1 MRILALE
8 TSGQAGSIAA
18 AVGPRLVAAQTL
30 DPEQRSAQSMAP
42 GICRLLTT
50 IGWKM
55 TDLELVAVTVGPGSF
70 TGLRVGVATAKTLA
84 YALGARC
91 VGVNTLEVI
100 AAQCVGDAS
109 RLSVAMD
116 AQRGQV
122 FAARFE
128 NTADGWRII
137 AGPSVLDVDPW
148 LKSLDLSMA
157 VSGPALV
164 KLASKVPPGVT
175 IAAEADWQPRAA
187 TVAGLAWS
195 RHLTGAYDDVWK
207 LTPVY
212 LRKSAAEEKLE
223 FPTRRAA
230 QQPEG

>member
-18 AVGPRLVAAQTL
+18 ADGPRLIAAQAL
-30 DPEQRSAQSMAP
+30 DPEQRSARSLAP
-42 GICRLLTT
+42 GIRRLLTT

-55 TDLELVAVTVGPGSF
+55 TDIELVAVTVGPGSF

-84 YALGARC
+84 YALSARC
-91 VGVNTLEVI
+91 VGVSTLEVI
-100 AAQCVGDAS
+100 AAQCGSDAS

-128 NTADGWRII
+128 HIEGGWQMIDR
-137 AGPSVLDVDPW
+137 PSVLEISPW
-148 LKSLDLSMA
+148 LQSLDLPIT

-164 KLASKVPPGVT
+164 KLASQIPAGVT
-175 IAAEADWQPRAA
+175 MTATDDWRPRAA
-187 TVAGLAWS
+187 TVAELAWR
-195 RHLTGAYDDVWK
+195 RHLAGAYDDVWK
-207 LTPVY
+207 LTPLY

-223 FPTRRAA
+223 FKL
-230 QQPEG
+230 